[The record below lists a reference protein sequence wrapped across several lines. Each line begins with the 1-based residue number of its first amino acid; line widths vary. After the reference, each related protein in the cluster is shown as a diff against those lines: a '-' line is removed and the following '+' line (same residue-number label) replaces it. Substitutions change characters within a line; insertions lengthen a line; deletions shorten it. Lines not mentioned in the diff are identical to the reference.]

1 MVKLL
6 SEMIQ
11 NQNWVK
17 GDKNVQY
24 VFSKI
29 HGKCVYRIYLF
40 MISAT
45 NQFMLKIK
53 WIISVFL
60 HTNFSNICK
69 KYSNHGLGYFF
80 STCLSRAVSCVS
92 WLLFA
97 DKQFRNWSFHFIL
110 LSLNSFI
117 QFSIYMSHSSHTQK
131 ILYIY
136 CWQPTDHIWQA
147 SKLALLGNVLWFM
160 VTSCF
165 LVNNLIWVP
174 QVFDILINVW
184 NTDIKKDADLIFCIM
199 KFYWLS
205 CM

>member
-1 MVKLL
+1 MVELL

-11 NQNWVK
+11 NHNWVK

-24 VFSKI
+24 IFSKI

-40 MISAT
+40 MISTT
-45 NQFMLKIK
+45 NQFMLKIQ

-80 STCLSRAVSCVS
+80 STCISGAVSCVS

-110 LSLNSFI
+110 LWTLLYSFLFTCLTLHTHKKSFI
-117 QFSIYMSHSSHTQK
+117 FTADNLQITSG
-131 ILYIY
+131 
-136 CWQPTDHIWQA
+136 
-147 SKLALLGNVLWFM
+147 KLPN
-160 VTSCF
+160 
-165 LVNNLIWVP
+165 
-174 QVFDILINVW
+174 
-184 NTDIKKDADLIFCIM
+184 
-199 KFYWLS
+199 
-205 CM
+205 